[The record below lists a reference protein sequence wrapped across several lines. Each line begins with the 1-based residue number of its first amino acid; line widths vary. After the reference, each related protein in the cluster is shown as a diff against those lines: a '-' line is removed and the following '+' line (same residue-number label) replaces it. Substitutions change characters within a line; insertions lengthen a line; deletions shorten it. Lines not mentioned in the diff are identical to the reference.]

1 MPIRPPQT
9 RIPPVETAPLPLRKQ
24 INAELAL
31 YNQTGNM
38 LALWAVV
45 GICAREALPL
55 PDGVIDRLG
64 EIGNRLVQYAVD
76 DVPRA
81 RQLVADLVLGTHK
94 EKGGDVFE
102 NYKLAKRNRN
112 IVARVFELVMEDQGG
127 LERHEKIRPSQKKAV
142 KKGSSSK
149 SKTGASRRD
158 KPDPRPVIRTR
169 TVVYEE
175 VAAEFGVEPETVK
188 RLFEQDER
196 FAGSFAYRVIGDN
209 RNKGGVIDI

>member
-9 RIPPVETAPLPLRKQ
+9 RIPPIETAPLPLREQ

-31 YNQTGNM
+31 YNQIGNM

-45 GICAREALPL
+45 GICAREKLPL

-64 EIGNRLVQYAVD
+64 EIGDEFVRYAVD
-76 DVPRA
+76 EVPRA
-81 RQLVADLVLGTHK
+81 RGKVADLVLGTSK

-102 NYKLAKRNRN
+102 SYKIAKRNRS
-112 IVARVFELVMEDQGG
+112 IVTRVFDLVMEDQGG
-127 LERHEKIRPSQKKAV
+127 LERNEKIRPNKKKAV
-142 KKGSSSK
+142 KKRGSNK
-149 SKTGASRRD
+149 SRTSASRRD

-196 FAGSFAYRVIGDN
+196 MAGSFAYRVISDN
-209 RNKGGVIDI
+209 RNKGGIIDI

>member
-1 MPIRPPQT
+1 MPTRPPQT
-9 RIPPVETAPLPLRKQ
+9 RISPVETATLPLRKQ

-45 GICAREALPL
+45 GICAREKLPL

-64 EIGNRLVQYAVD
+64 EIGDKLFHYAVD
-76 DVPRA
+76 DVPRV
-81 RQLVADLVLGTHK
+81 RQLVADLVLGTRK
-94 EKGGDVFE
+94 EKGGDVFR

-112 IVARVFELVMEDQGG
+112 IVARVFQLVMKDQGD
-127 LERHEKIRPSQKKAV
+127 LERNEKIRPDKKKAV
-142 KKGSSSK
+142 KKRGSNK
-149 SKTGASRRD
+149 SRTSASRHD

-175 VAAEFGVEPETVK
+175 VAEEFGVEPETVK

-196 FAGSFAYRVIGDN
+196 VAGSFAYRVISDN
-209 RNKGGVIDI
+209 RNKGGIIDI